1 MKKDVVV
8 LVHGMGRTKW
18 SWLVLARALS
28 KQGYRVENWGY
39 SSTKWTLEELGAQL
53 ADFVHRLELELE
65 SKGEGVGQ
73 LHFVGHSLGNILVRW
88 VLRHRPPVM
97 PGRVVMI
104 APPNQGSASA
114 DKFSGVIGWLWPP
127 IHGLKTDEGSVVRLL
142 GDDAGG
148 REVGIIAGKY
158 DGKVSVEESRWAGAR
173 DHVVVPA
180 AHTYIMNRRDVGELV
195 LRFLSAGGF
204 AQR

>member
-8 LVHGMGRTKW
+8 LVHGMGRTAL
-18 SWLVLARALS
+18 SWMILARVLS
-28 KQGYRVENWGY
+28 RQGYRVENWGY

-53 ADFVHRLELELE
+53 GDFVAGLERV
-65 SKGEGVGQ
+65 GDVGQ

-88 VLRHRPPVM
+88 VLVHRPPVAG
-97 PGRVVMI
+97 GRVVMI

-114 DKFSGVIGWLWPP
+114 DKYSGIIGWLWPP
-127 IHGLKTDEGSVVRLL
+127 IYDLRTGEGGVVRGL

-158 DGKVSVEESRWAGAR
+158 DGKVSVAESQWAGAKE
-173 DHVVVPA
+173 HVVVPA
-180 AHTYIMNRRDVGELV
+180 AHTYIMNRKDVGELV
-195 LRFLSAGGF
+195 VRFLREGTWGG
-204 AQR
+204 